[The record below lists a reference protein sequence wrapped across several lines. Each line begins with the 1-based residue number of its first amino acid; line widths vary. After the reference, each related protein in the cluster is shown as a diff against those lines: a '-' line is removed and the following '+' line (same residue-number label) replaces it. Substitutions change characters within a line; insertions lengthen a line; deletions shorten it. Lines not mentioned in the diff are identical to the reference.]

1 MEFKFNIQQA
11 VGNYLTEDVVYMD
24 GDMSLKKY
32 NTAQFND
39 LCYLLDTIGM
49 LSSQVIFLYKHLQ
62 FSLKELK
69 FQLQRE

>member
-49 LSSQVIFLYKHLQ
+49 LSSQVIL
-62 FSLKELK
+62 
-69 FQLQRE
+69 